1 VTDSDSGPLAVAGVI
16 ARALETLGIR
26 YSVGGSIASSMGGE
40 PRSTLDVDV
49 VTELSAGSIPQLVEA
64 LGQRFYVP
72 LDALRRAV
80 RDKSSANL
88 IDNATS
94 IKVDLFI
101 AGGTQLDASLL
112 DRRVL
117 VTIGGR
123 GETLY
128 VHSPEDILLQKLRW
142 FRLGGE
148 RSDRQWR
155 DVLGLV
161 QVQGP
166 RLDVEYLR
174 RWAEQLRVADLLEKA
189 LAPPLI

>member
-1 VTDSDSGPLAVAGVI
+1 
-16 ARALETLGIR
+16 
-26 YSVGGSIASSMGGE
+26 M
-40 PRSTLDVDV
+40 
-49 VTELSAGSIPQLVEA
+49 
-64 LGQRFYVP
+64 P

-166 RLDVEYLR
+166 RLAVEYLR
-174 RWAEQLRVADLLEKA
+174 RWAEQLLVADLLEKA

>member
-1 VTDSDSGPLAVAGVI
+1 
-16 ARALETLGIR
+16 
-26 YSVGGSIASSMGGE
+26 
-40 PRSTLDVDV
+40 
-49 VTELSAGSIPQLVEA
+49 
-64 LGQRFYVP
+64 VP

-166 RLDVEYLR
+166 RLAVEYLR
-174 RWAEQLRVADLLEKA
+174 RWAEQLLVADLLEKA